1 MAYTQKHTSNSDP
14 GIIIDSELAAVVCS
28 GLLKLNSYSA
38 IVPECLFVVFPG
50 YRESK
55 AAAVH
60 SRAVRED

>member
-1 MAYTQKHTSNSDP
+1 MAYAQKHMSNSDP
-14 GIIIDSELAAVVCS
+14 GIVDSELAAVVCS

-60 SRAVRED
+60 SRALRED